1 MKEEIGQQRWK
12 CDKDMEI
19 DDAGV
24 KVDEIRRFE
33 NGNGKAKIGWNLDLH
48 DVMVQ
53 TMLKKFD
60 EYKN

>member
-1 MKEEIGQQRWK
+1 
-12 CDKDMEI
+12 MET

-24 KVDEIRRFE
+24 KVDEIRFE
-33 NGNGKAKIGWNLDLH
+33 NGNSKAKIGWDLDLH